1 MGKIYKI
8 YRVFI
13 MKTLLLVIMTSMF
26 SSCRNYLPEASSY
39 VIIEGD
45 TIPLYAA
52 VLIDFNTNNDERRY
66 LDLERRAYYRNDSII
81 VDISIDKV
89 EDYWYQDT
97 IVYLLKDDSI
107 INVKTNEF
115 YLLKNGHISAEYVT
129 GAKGI
134 IMNEYETNK
143 LINNYVE
150 GKIYSKSHWTN
161 GNIDSIIVDDKEINK
176 RIKMTFNYNPF
187 KSQRKTK
194 NGGLCFY
201 IDHLG
206 WDRIPFII
214 LGLYGDIPQADLK
227 TVKNESFR
235 SGKDDTYIYENHFD
249 NEGNLIKFY
258 FPERGVSLELNN

>member
-1 MGKIYKI
+1 MGKIYKV
-8 YRVFI
+8 YKVFV
-13 MKTLLLVIMTSMF
+13 MKTLLLAIMAGMF
-26 SSCRNYLPEASSY
+26 SSCRNYPPEASSY
-39 VIIEGD
+39 VIIEED
-45 TIPLYAA
+45 TIPLFAA

-66 LDLERRAYYRNDSII
+66 LGFERRAYYRNDSII

-115 YLLKNGHISAEYVT
+115 YLLKNGHIIAEDVI
-129 GAKGI
+129 GAKGV

-143 LINNYVE
+143 LINNFVE

-161 GNIDSIIVDDKEINK
+161 GNIDSIIVYDREINR
-176 RIKMTFNYNPF
+176 RIKKTFNYNPF
-187 KSQRKTK
+187 TSQRKTK

-201 IDHLG
+201 IDYLG
-206 WDRIPFII
+206 WDRIPFIM

-227 TVKNESFR
+227 KVKNESFR
-235 SGKDDTYIYENHFD
+235 SGKDDIYENHFD